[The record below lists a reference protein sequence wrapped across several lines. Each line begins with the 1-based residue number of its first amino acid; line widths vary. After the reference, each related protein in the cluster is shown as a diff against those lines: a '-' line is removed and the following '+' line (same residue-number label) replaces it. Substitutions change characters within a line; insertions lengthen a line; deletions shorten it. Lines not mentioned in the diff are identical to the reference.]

1 MRHPCDRQISALLTA
16 TYMVFTGEGDMAYH
30 FLQRHPK
37 LGMLLLLQSACGY
50 FGIIA
55 YLETVT
61 ARLQHVS

>member
-1 MRHPCDRQISALLTA
+1 
-16 TYMVFTGEGDMAYH
+16 MAYH